1 MRAALTALLLV
12 SSSLAFAQTVSVNRE
27 VLGSGTPGA
36 KGPETATIV
45 NDGVFHAPQYL
56 PGYPTAATIWPRVI
70 EVPCTSKDGKITC
83 QGYEWT
89 PKYGRGEYLFIK
101 PVLSTPAPVVPPQIQ
116 VIRETTI
123 KEVPVLVE
131 VPVKKTRE

>member
-12 SSSLAFAQTVSVNRE
+12 SSLASAQSVQINRE

-36 KGPETATIV
+36 KGTEPATIV

-56 PGYPTAATIWPRVI
+56 PGYPTAASIWPRVV
-70 EVPCTSKDGKITC
+70 EVPCTSKDGNITC
-83 QGYEWT
+83 QGYEWL

-101 PVLSTPAPVVPPQIQ
+101 PVLPAPVPVQPPAQ
-116 VIRETTI
+116 VIREITI
-123 KEVPVLVE
+123 KE
-131 VPVKKTRE
+131 